1 MSGLCGWVST
11 EPAAL
16 PVEDMAASF
25 AGGRTPRCA
34 GHGLGAVALAAG
46 PEEASLYHQDGLL
59 IVHWGER
66 VEALARLWRTHG
78 ARACA
83 ALSGHFAFALLDE
96 RRGEALLAVDRCAT
110 RPLYWQMAGR
120 SLLFASSSE
129 ALARH
134 PGAGRELDAQV
145 VFDYLYLHAVHG
157 PGSMFAGQRRL
168 APGECLHLHGGRV
181 ERIRYWRMR
190 YTEHAAEQA
199 PHTEL
204 LDALSCALD
213 AGAERTGAAVMLGGG
228 AAGTLLATL
237 LQRGAADPLR
247 SYAVGFGSGG
257 AGMLAR
263 ARAAARKAGSRHRE
277 QTIAAGDAAD
287 AIDALIQACEAP
299 CGDPG
304 AVAMLFAARMAREDG
319 CTHLHGAFGAAQL
332 FGRGRYAG
340 LARTN
345 RYERLPAA
353 LRQLAIEPLLFGL
366 GARLPGT
373 FERVRTR
380 IELSMAPPLARLRRR
395 NPLLAYGCAAM
406 FEPDFLELLDPELP
420 AARQEEAWWLAQAR
434 SPANR
439 AIDLSLQGDLP
450 CRIVP
455 AFAAAC
461 AASNL
466 EPVLPFLDD
475 AVVAM
480 AARLAPR
487 HKLGRGPRRLFAQA
501 LREVG
506 AAQAAHSASVLPF
519 GHWLQS
525 DARLR
530 ALAYDSLS
538 DLAGRRIL
546 RREFIDLL
554 LARRLPEDP
563 VGHGQTVWRLMML
576 EGWLARARRDGFRRQ
591 PEQRQPEQRGAWRC
605 GAEPDSAALV
615 AG

>member
-1 MSGLCGWVST
+1 MSGLCGWCSA
-11 EPAAL
+11 EPAPIA
-16 PVEDMAASF
+16 VADMAVPLIGTLGAGMPRSASN
-25 AGGRTPRCA
+25 
-34 GHGLGAVALAAG
+34 GLGAVALCAG
-46 PEEASLYHQDGLL
+46 VEEASLYHEDGLL
-59 IVHWGER
+59 IVHWGQR

-110 RPLYWQMAGR
+110 RPLFWQMAGR
-120 SLLFASSSE
+120 SLLFASSGE

-134 PGAGRELDAQV
+134 PGAGRELDPQAL
-145 VFDYLYLHAVHG
+145 FDYLYLHAVHG
-157 PGSMFAGQRRL
+157 PRAMFAGQRRL

-190 YTEHAAEQA
+190 YTEHAVEQA

-204 LDALSCALD
+204 LDALSCASD
-213 AGAERTGAAVMLGGG
+213 ADGTGEGAALMLGGG
-228 AAGTLLATL
+228 PASTLLATL
-237 LQRGAADPLR
+237 LQRGAAGPVR
-247 SYAVGFGSGG
+247 SYAVGFGAGG
-257 AGMLAR
+257 ARQLAG
-263 ARAAARKAGSRHRE
+263 ARAAARRIGSRHRE
-277 QTIAAGDAAD
+277 HLVSPADVAD
-287 AIDALIQACEAP
+287 AVAALAQASDAP

-319 CTHLHGAFGAAQL
+319 RRHLYSALGAADL
-332 FGRGRYAG
+332 FGCGRHAA

-345 RYERLPAA
+345 GYERLPGA

-366 GARLPGT
+366 GARLPGAV
-373 FERVRTR
+373 ERVRSR
-380 IELSMAPPLARLRRR
+380 IEQSMAPPLAGLRRR
-395 NPLLAYGCAAM
+395 NALLAHGTATV
-406 FEPDFLELLDPELP
+406 FEPAFLELVDPDSP

-439 AIDLSLQGDLP
+439 AVDLALQGDLP
-450 CRIVP
+450 CRVVA

-461 AASNL
+461 AASGVHA
-466 EPVLPFLDD
+466 VLPFLDD

-480 AARLAPR
+480 SARLAPR
-487 HKLGRGPRRLFAQA
+487 HKAGKGPQRLFART
-501 LREVG
+501 LRELG
-506 AAQAAHSASVLPF
+506 GMPAATREPAALPF
-519 GHWLQS
+519 GHWLQG

-538 DLAGRRIL
+538 DLARRRIV
-546 RREFIDLL
+546 RREFVELL

-563 VGHGQTVWRLMML
+563 AAHGQTVWRLMML
-576 EGWLARARRDGFRRQ
+576 ELWLGRTRRDGFCTEAA
-591 PEQRQPEQRGAWRC
+591 PTGAV
-605 GAEPDSAALV
+605 LV

>member
-16 PVEDMAASF
+16 AVEDMAAPF
-25 AGGRTPRCA
+25 AGARTPRCA
-34 GHGLGAVALAAG
+34 SHTLGAVALAAG
-46 PEEASLYHQDGLL
+46 PEEAGLYHQDGLL

-66 VEALARLWRTHG
+66 AAGTAPALARLWRSHG

-83 ALSGHFAFALLDE
+83 ALSGHFAFALIDE

-129 ALARH
+129 SLARH
-134 PGAGRELDAQV
+134 PGAGRELDAQAI
-145 VFDYLYLHAVHG
+145 FDYLYLHAVHG

-190 YTEHAAEQA
+190 YTEHATGQA
-199 PHTEL
+199 PRTEL
-204 LDALSCALD
+204 LDALSCAID
-213 AGAERTGAAVMLGGG
+213 GGGERAGSALMLGGG

-237 LQRGAADPLR
+237 LQRGAADTLR
-247 SYAVGFGSGG
+247 SYAVGFGNAG
-257 AGMLAR
+257 ARTLAG

-277 QTIAAGDAAD
+277 QTIDADDVAD
-287 AIDALIQACEAP
+287 AIKALVQYCDAP

-304 AVAMLFAARMAREDG
+304 AVAILFAARMARADG
-319 CTHLHGAFGAAQL
+319 CTRLHGAFGAAQL
-332 FGRGRYAG
+332 FGRGRYAS
-340 LARTN
+340 LARAN
-345 RYERLPAA
+345 RYERLPGA

-373 FERVRTR
+373 FERVRAR
-380 IELSMAPPLARLRRR
+380 IELSMAPPLARLRRA
-395 NPLLAYGCAAM
+395 NPLLAYGAAAM
-406 FEPDFLELLDPELP
+406 FEPDFLELVDPELP
-420 AARQEEAWWLAQAR
+420 GARQEEAWWLAQAR

-439 AIDLSLQGDLP
+439 AVDLSLQGDLP

-455 AFAAAC
+455 AFASAC

-480 AARLAPR
+480 AACLAPS
-487 HKLGRGPRRLFAQA
+487 HKQGRGPHRLFAHA
-501 LREVG
+501 LREAG
-506 AAQAAHSASVLPF
+506 AAPAAHTASVLPF
-519 GHWLQS
+519 GHWLQG

-530 ALAYDSLS
+530 ALVYDSLS

-546 RREFIDLL
+546 RRDFLDLL

-563 VGHGQTVWRLMML
+563 AGHGQTVWRLMML
-576 EGWLARARRDGFRRQ
+576 EGWLARARRDEFRRA
-591 PEQRQPEQRGAWRC
+591 PERRA
-605 GAEPDSAALV
+605 AEPSGAALV

>member
-11 EPAAL
+11 EPGGL
-16 PVEDMAASF
+16 PVEDMAAPF
-25 AGGRTPRCA
+25 AGARTPRCA
-34 GHGLGAVALAAG
+34 GNALGAVALAAG
-46 PEEASLYHQDGLL
+46 SGEASLYHQDGLL

-110 RPLYWQMAGR
+110 RPLYWRMAGR
-120 SLLFASSSE
+120 SLLFASSCE

-134 PGAGRELDAQV
+134 PGAGRELDAQA

-168 APGECLHLHGGRV
+168 APGESLHLHGGRV

-204 LDALSCALD
+204 LDALSCAIEAGGERLD
-213 AGAERTGAAVMLGGG
+213 TGLMLGGG
-228 AAGTLLATL
+228 AAGTLLASL
-237 LQRGAADPLR
+237 LQRGAAHALR
-247 SYAVGFGSGG
+247 SYAVGFGNAG
-257 AGMLAR
+257 ARLLAS

-277 QTIAAGDAAD
+277 QTIDADDVAD
-287 AIDALIQACEAP
+287 AVEALIRSCDAP

-319 CTHLHGAFGAAQL
+319 CTRLHGAFGAAQL

-340 LARTN
+340 LARAN
-345 RYERLPAA
+345 RYERLPGA

-373 FERVRTR
+373 FERVRAR
-380 IELSMAPPLARLRRR
+380 IEQSMAPPLARLRRH
-395 NPLLAYGCAAM
+395 NPLLAYGAAAM
-406 FEPDFLELLDPELP
+406 FEPDFLELVDPELP

-439 AIDLSLQGDLP
+439 AVDLALQGDLP

-466 EPVLPFLDD
+466 APVLPFLDD
-475 AVVAM
+475 AVVGM

-487 HKLGRGPRRLFAQA
+487 HKLGRAPRRLFAQA
-501 LREVG
+501 LRELG
-506 AAQAAHSASVLPF
+506 ATPGADHASTLPF
-519 GHWLQS
+519 GHWLQA

-530 ALAYDSLS
+530 ALACDSLS

-563 VGHGQTVWRLMML
+563 ASHGQTVWRLMML
-576 EGWLARARRDGFRRQ
+576 EGWLARAGAMGFRRELERREPQ
-591 PEQRQPEQRGAWRC
+591 RREPERCAPERSG
-605 GAEPDSAALV
+605 AALV
-615 AG
+615 GR